1 MMTPC
6 AAHRRLVITFAATVL
21 TMMSTFSVQCSSPL
35 AAIVTLSPEDSI
47 QNSVNANPP
56 GTTFLLRPGIYRD
69 NSVVSLK
76 DGDSFIGRP
85 GAIMNG
91 AKLLTGWSKVSIHGV
106 DYWTTAG
113 GTPRPLVTPGCGSKC
128 CLAGYP
134 GCTYVQD
141 LYVDNIDYR
150 HVTTLA
156 DTASRTT
163 WYYDFGGT
171 DGGIR
176 NNIYL
181 AADDDPNF
189 HRVELGDSAYAFRGT
204 ASNITISN
212 LIIEKYAAPISSAA
226 VQVEGPHWLIQH
238 NEVRL
243 NHGTG
248 ITAKRGGNKVR
259 VLGNRLHH
267 NGQFGMGGPANDGLW
282 DSNYVAYN
290 NIDGVNP
297 DFGAGGSKFAGNNI
311 TISNNIVHGNYGPG
325 LWTDDGGTYDRYEHN
340 ISYNNFAGGIR
351 YEISRYGVI
360 TNNTVYGNTKNAQ
373 IVYTGSDHGR
383 ISGNRV
389 IDNGS
394 GAIVVVNIVGTR
406 PRSSEPI
413 YKVIDT
419 QVTSNMI
426 ETSCNPNEVAV
437 GLIDHAQPPQP
448 TIFSDTTNLFDR
460 NIYRFSNSFQFTS
473 GRPARRCWAWGETGP
488 VQKPISWSA
497 WQGSRQD
504 PNGAVITPSTSR

>member
-1 MMTPC
+1 MILC
-6 AAHRRLVITFAATVL
+6 AVHRRLVITLVATVL
-21 TMMSTFSVQCSSPL
+21 TLVSTFTGRCGSAI
-35 AAIVTLSPEDSI
+35 AATITLSPENSI
-47 QNSVNANPP
+47 ENAVNSNPP
-56 GTTFLLRPGIYRD
+56 GTTFLLQPGVYRD
-69 NSVVSLK
+69 NSVYLLK
-76 DGDSFIGRP
+76 GGDSFIGRP
-85 GAIMNG
+85 GAIMDG
-91 AKLLTGWSKVSIHGV
+91 AKLLTGWTKMSIHGV

-113 GTPRPLVTPGCGSKC
+113 GTPRSLVTPSCGRSGC

-134 GCTYVQD
+134 GCAYVQD

-156 DTASRTT
+156 DVASGTT
-163 WYYDFGGT
+163 WYYDFDGT
-171 DGGIR
+171 DGGVQ

-181 AADDDPNF
+181 AADDNPNS
-189 HRVELGDSAYAFRGT
+189 HRVELGDKPFAFRGT

-212 LIIEKYAAPISSAA
+212 LIVEKYAAPISSAA
-226 VQVEGPHWLIQH
+226 VQIEGPHWLIQH

-248 ITAKRGGNKVR
+248 ITAKRGGDQVR

-267 NGQFGMGGPANDGLW
+267 NGQFGMGGPGNGGLW

-311 TISNNIVHGNYGPG
+311 TISNNVVHDNYGPG

-340 ISYNNFAGGIR
+340 SSYNNFAGGIR

-389 IDNGS
+389 IDKGS
-394 GAIVVVNIVGTR
+394 GAIVVVNIIGTR

-413 YKVIDT
+413 YKVADT
-419 QVTSNMI
+419 QVTGNTI

-448 TIFSDTTNLFDR
+448 SIFNDTTNLFDH
-460 NIYRFSNSFQFTS
+460 NIYHFSNPFQFTS
-473 GRPARRCWAWGETGP
+473 RRPARRCWAWGETGLSR
-488 VQKPISWSA
+488 KPISWSA
-497 WQGSRQD
+497 WQASRQD
-504 PNGAVITPSTSR
+504 ANGAVMSSSASR